1 MNDNIVAFW
10 VPKPRQ
16 GWRDARICLSPPLGD
31 LPPNTHDDLAH
42 ILETRIGHGGVSG
55 VENKDGSRKF
65 VIDFKGGLLGNLPG
79 GSDVK
84 AIVNVTGGEIVTQ
97 ILEQIWGTDVWRLV
111 VDVVPSEKILWN
123 LMPTSRVLIGN
134 CLKHGFINGSN
145 DDFDADQRYRN
156 PFLPMEELMYDG
168 ATLAAGACALPDAPM
183 AMPVQVIERSA
194 SLFQRMFSP
203 AHGRSR
209 AG

>member
-1 MNDNIVAFW
+1 MGGPGAVRLVEIPSDLEVNDNIVAFW
-10 VPKPRQ
+10 VPEAPAKAGETREYAYRLL
-16 GWRDARICLSPPLGD
+16 WGD

-111 VDVVPSEKILWN
+111 VDVVPPKKILWN

-156 PFLPMEELMYDG
+156 P
-168 ATLAAGACALPDAPM
+168 
-183 AMPVQVIERSA
+183 RSFRWK
-194 SLFQRMFSP
+194 S
-203 AHGRSR
+203 
-209 AG
+209 